1 MIDWELFDKNLKE
14 IKYPHFLI
22 FRFFNII
29 HLIDDYYAAI
39 ILRFIMKNNIGIFK
53 NEPYYFIS
61 GNLSK
66 EYTDTSEILE
76 SFYLFFIERTKK
88 LNLIKKW
95 YNVYNNNTFWKKN
108 VNDQINYL
116 HNLRN
121 EVKCI
126 FDNYKSP
133 SSFIDK
139 MGPIIKLNINNSKYL
154 IFEEAIKRLDR
165 LVKLFGEKVFK
176 SIKIPMLSINE
187 FLDLEDENKI
197 KYTFFV
203 YSRIIELLQV
213 VINIFEEFNMADL
226 KLNNLLN
233 PKFIN
238 IEEIEIDEVDD
249 ISEYF
254 L

>member
-154 IFEEAIKRLDR
+154 IFEEAIIRLDR